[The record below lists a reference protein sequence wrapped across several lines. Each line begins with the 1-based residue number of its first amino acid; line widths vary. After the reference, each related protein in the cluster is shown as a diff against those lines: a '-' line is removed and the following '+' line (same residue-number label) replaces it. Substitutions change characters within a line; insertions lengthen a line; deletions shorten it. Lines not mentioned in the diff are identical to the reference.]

1 MYQKISRSW
10 LKHLDFELADLA
22 VIEISFF
29 LAYYLRHRAVLS
41 TTAEWYVQLGLIM
54 FVIQCMV
61 TFFGKNYK
69 NILQRTRGVEFIETV
84 KHVTEVEV
92 VFIVYEFIMK
102 EAELLS
108 RFVILFSWGL
118 AIVLCYITRLALKFY
133 IRSRMTSE
141 RHQSKMLVLTTK
153 SRAQS
158 CMEQILSKRI
168 REYRVTCV
176 AMPLDDK
183 GDELP
188 PENVGA
194 IDILYGDDAFWEY
207 VRTNV
212 VDEVFI
218 DTFYDTTALEEGL
231 RKLLAMGIT
240 VHIGMG
246 FIPDDLPNQ
255 FIEKIGATQA
265 VTTTIKTADAIDI
278 AIKRL
283 IDIAG
288 GIVGL
293 FLTGIA
299 YIFIAPMI
307 KKASPG
313 PVFFKQER
321 VGRNGR
327 IFNIYKFRSM
337 YLDAEAQM
345 DRLMDQNEM
354 KGHMFKME
362 NDPRIIGSEKGPGK
376 GIGNFIRRTSLDE
389 FPQFWNVL
397 KGDMSLVGTRPPTKK
412 EYEKYELH
420 HKVRLSMKPGLTGMW
435 QTSGRSEI
443 TDFEEIV
450 KLDEQYIANWSL
462 ALDIKLIF
470 KTIWVV
476 WNRKG
481 SK

>member
-1 MYQKISRSW
+1 MNRSW
-10 LKHLDFELADLA
+10 LKHLDFELLDLF

-29 LAYYLRHRAVLS
+29 LAYYLRHRDVLS
-41 TTAEWYVQLGLIM
+41 TTAEWYGQLGLIM
-54 FVIQCMV
+54 FAIQCLV
-61 TFFGKNYK
+61 TAFGKNYK
-69 NILQRTRGVEFIETV
+69 NIMQRGYRLEFLSVV
-84 KHVTEVEV
+84 KHVTAIEV

-102 EAELLS
+102 EAALLS
-108 RFVILFSWGL
+108 RFVILFSWGMGIICCYL
-118 AIVLCYITRLALKFY
+118 VRIILKCYIKNRL
-133 IRSRMTSE
+133 SSE
-141 RHQSKMLVLTTK
+141 RHHSKMLVMTTNN
-153 SRAQS
+153 RVEA
-158 CMEQILSKRI
+158 CMDHILSKKV
-168 REYRVTCV
+168 REYRVTAI
-176 AMPLDDK
+176 AMPIEDK
-183 GDELP
+183 CKTHEEYIGKM
-188 PENVGA
+188 
-194 IDILYGDDAFWEY
+194 DILYGDEAFWEY
-207 VRTNV
+207 VRTHV

-218 DTFYDTTALEEGL
+218 DTFYNTETLEELL
-231 RKLLAMGIT
+231 RKLLTMGVTI
-240 VHIGMG
+240 HIGMG

-255 FIEKIGATQA
+255 FIEKIGKTQA
-265 VTTTIKTADAIDI
+265 VTTTIKTASAMEI
-278 AIKRL
+278 ATKRL
-283 IDIAG
+283 VD
-288 GIVGL
+288 IVGSL
-293 FLTGIA
+293 IGLILTGIA
-299 YIFIAPMI
+299 YIIIAPII

-345 DRLMDQNEM
+345 DKLMDQNEM
-354 KGHMFKME
+354 KGLMFKME

-376 GIGNFIRRTSLDE
+376 GIGNFIRRTSIDE

-435 QTSGRSEI
+435 QTSGRSDI

-462 ALDIKLIF
+462 GLDVKLIC
-470 KTIWVV
+470 KTIVVV